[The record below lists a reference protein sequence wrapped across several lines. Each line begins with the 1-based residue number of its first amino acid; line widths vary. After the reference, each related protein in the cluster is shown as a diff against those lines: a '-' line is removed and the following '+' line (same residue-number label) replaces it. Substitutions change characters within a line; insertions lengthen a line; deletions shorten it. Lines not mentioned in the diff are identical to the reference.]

1 MNGVGQVD
9 LLFLNL
15 LMEFKMKY
23 KTFKKSINNLFNF
36 YISTRNFDKDLEKV
50 FGGDS
55 MIMTDWWN
63 IPLEEGLDII
73 AKDMKDKTGVVDW
86 LFFESLLSTKGMTF
100 EINEV
105 RYDGTIKNVWLDL
118 KGKLKPKHGT
128 RITNDS

>member
-63 IPLEEGLDII
+63 IPLEEGRPFGCILRH
-73 AKDMKDKTGVVDW
+73 TLG
-86 LFFESLLSTKGMTF
+86 
-100 EINEV
+100 
-105 RYDGTIKNVWLDL
+105 
-118 KGKLKPKHGT
+118 PHGHA
-128 RITNDS
+128 R